1 MKNLFLSLITLLLTA
16 TSFANGYPEIPP
28 YAGDNKNL
36 RPIVFDEYSALA
48 PQIKSDADRAKLEDA
63 KQRFRN
69 ILKNYDMFQANIK
82 KYNGTQSS
90 SIKQYEHFFKRT
102 GEIYLENSKDK
113 IYDKEYIDLLSQNLK
128 HQYDYWVAVYKE
140 QGSEIFLKKI
150 KAVNSF
156 REAIKTDEYIVN
168 H

>member
-1 MKNLFLSLITLLLTA
+1 MKNLFFSLIALLLTA
-16 TSFANGYPEIPP
+16 TSFANSYPEIPP

-36 RPIVFDEYSALA
+36 RPVVLDEYAALK
-48 PQIKSDADRAKLEDA
+48 PQIKSDSDKAKLQDA

-69 ILKNYDMFQANIK
+69 ALNYYDKIDENIK
-82 KYNGTQSS
+82 KYNGNKSS
-90 SIKQYEHFFKRT
+90 SIKDYEWAFKRL
-102 GEIYLENSKDK
+102 GEIYLENSKNY

-128 HQYDYWVAVYKE
+128 RQYDYWVAVYKE